1 MASNIIVQKG
11 SDMSEFS
18 LQKLDRAKLYGKRRR
33 LNLDQN
39 GQPCTRAE
47 LTQDGSLLVK
57 SGMTSQGYFDE
68 DQRWIPRGELIGLD
82 TEGNQVE
89 KAPSTLGVAQDLE
102 GPVPAEEVLDLE
114 VASVYMLDAV
124 EVAPTL
130 AEALDRGDVFR
141 FRFNFRADY
150 HAESA
155 YLLKNSE
162 GLFALVGSPAAPE
175 WCELERVA
183 VDSPEADSVLDD
195 DLDFDMF

>member
-1 MASNIIVQKG
+1 MASNIIVQCG
-11 SDMSEFS
+11 SDKSEFT
-18 LQKLDRAKLYGKRRR
+18 LQKLERTKLYGKRRR

-47 LTQDGSLLVK
+47 LTQDGSLLLK
-57 SGMTSQGYFDE
+57 SGMTSQGYFD
-68 DQRWIPRGELIGLD
+68 QARNWIPRGELVGLN
-82 TEGNQVE
+82 TEGNQVD

-102 GPVPAEEVLDLE
+102 GPVPAEEVFDLE

-130 AEALDRGDVFR
+130 AESLDRGDVFR
-141 FRFNFRADY
+141 FAFNYRADY
-150 HAESA
+150 HAERA

-162 GLFALVGSPAAPE
+162 GLFALVGSPATPE

-183 VDSPEADSVLDD
+183 VDSPEDDSALDD